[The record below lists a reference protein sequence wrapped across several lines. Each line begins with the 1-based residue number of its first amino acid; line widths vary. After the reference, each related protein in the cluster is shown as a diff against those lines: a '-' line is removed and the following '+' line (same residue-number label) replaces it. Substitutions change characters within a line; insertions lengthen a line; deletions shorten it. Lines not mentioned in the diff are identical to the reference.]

1 MEAKTID
8 PTEFRDAQR
17 NQWDKSA
24 TGWKKWVDEMT
35 ATTQPVSDRLV
46 ELAGVGPGSR
56 VLDVAAGYG
65 EPALTAARK
74 AGPDGH
80 GGAPDIPAERGALR
94 RAAAA
99 PRRPPPPPASESPA

>member
-1 MEAKTID
+1 MEGKTID
-8 PTEFRDAQR
+8 PTEFRGAQR
-17 NQWDKSA
+17 NQWNKAA

-46 ELAGVGPGSR
+46 ELADISPGSR

-80 GGAPDIPAERGALR
+80 VVAARARELCALSPALARE
-94 RAAAA
+94 RAALH
-99 PRRPPPPPASESPA
+99 P